1 MATPTGK
8 SRIDTMSLEDLQ
20 SFAKKQMTMLKNLK
34 NKADQKSNEVETI
47 TKEKKSITEE
57 LECEKEKSKS
67 LEVKGQ
73 TSRF

>member
-47 TKEKKSITEE
+47 TKEKKSITHI
-57 LECEKEKSKS
+57 
-67 LEVKGQ
+67 
-73 TSRF
+73 